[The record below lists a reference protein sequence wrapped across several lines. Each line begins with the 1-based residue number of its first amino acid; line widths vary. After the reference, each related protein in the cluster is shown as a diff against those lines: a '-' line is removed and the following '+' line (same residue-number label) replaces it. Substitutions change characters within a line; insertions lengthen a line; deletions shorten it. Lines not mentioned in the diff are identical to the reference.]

1 VAEWGR
7 TTLELI
13 VEELQQP
20 VRLDES
26 FERRVMVRVRRLYGQ
41 RRRRG
46 LGSWLGVA
54 SRVTHHPGWA
64 AAVAASV
71 VAVVTLGVMRTRPQA
86 MPASAVPLE
95 PVQFVLVAPS
105 ARSVA
110 VVGDFNDWGLND
122 SALVATNHQGVWSV
136 TAPVPAGVH
145 HQGVWS
151 VTAPV
156 PAGVHRYAF
165 VVNGKEWVA
174 DPSAPRSA
182 GDDFGL
188 PSSALV
194 VEDSTK

>member
-1 VAEWGR
+1 MAEWGR

-26 FERRVMVRVRRLYGQ
+26 FERRVMVRVRRLYAQ

-46 LGSWLGVA
+46 VRGWLGVA
-54 SRVTHHPGWA
+54 SQVTHHPGWA
-64 AAVAASV
+64 AALAAGV
-71 VAVVTLGVMRTRPQA
+71 VAVVTLGVMRTRPQVA
-86 MPASAVPLE
+86 VSSVPLA
-95 PVQFVLVAPS
+95 PVQFVLVAPT
-105 ARSVA
+105 AHSVA

-122 SALVATNHQGVWSV
+122 TALVATN
-136 TAPVPAGVH
+136 

>member
-1 VAEWGR
+1 MAEWRGGR

-13 VEELQQP
+13 VEELQHP

-26 FERRVMVRVRRLYGQ
+26 FERRVMVRVRRLYAQ
-41 RRRRG
+41 RRRRRG
-46 LGSWLGVA
+46 VGTWLGVA
-54 SRVTHHPGWA
+54 SRITHHPGWVA
-64 AAVAASV
+64 ALAASV
-71 VAVVTLGVMRTRPQA
+71 VAVVTLGVMRTRPA
-86 MPASAVPLE
+86 ASGPSAVPLE
-95 PVQFVLVAPS
+95 PVQFVLVAPT

-122 SALVATNHQGVWSV
+122 SALVAVN
-136 TAPVPAGVH
+136 

-165 VVNGKEWVA
+165 VINGKQWVA

-182 GDDFGL
+182 GDDFGM

>member
-1 VAEWGR
+1 VAEWSR

-13 VEELQQP
+13 VEELQRP

-26 FERRVMVRVRRLYGQ
+26 FERRVMVRVRRLYAQ
-41 RRRRG
+41 RRRHG
-46 LGSWLGVA
+46 IASWLGAA
-54 SRVTHHPGWA
+54 SRVTHNPGWA
-64 AAVAASV
+64 AAVAAGI
-71 VAVVTLGVMRTRPQA
+71 VAIVTFGVLRTRPEA
-86 MPASAVPLE
+86 APSSAVPLE
-95 PVQFVLVAPS
+95 PVQFVLVAPT

-122 SALVATNHQGVWSV
+122 SALVAVN
-136 TAPVPAGVH
+136 

-165 VVNGKEWVA
+165 VVDGKEWVA

>member
-1 VAEWGR
+1 MGEWGR

-13 VEELQQP
+13 VEELRQP

-26 FERRVMVRVRRLYGQ
+26 FERRVMVRVRRLYAQ
-41 RRRRG
+41 RRPHG
-46 LGSWLGVA
+46 VASWLSSA

-64 AAVAASV
+64 AALAASV
-71 VAVVTLGVMRTRPQA
+71 VAVVTLGVMRSRPA
-86 MPASAVPLE
+86 AISTGSPRE
-95 PVQFVLVAPS
+95 PVQFVLVRPD

-122 SALVATNHQGVWSV
+122 TALVATN
-136 TAPVPAGVH
+136 

-165 VVNGKEWVA
+165 VVNGKEWVT
-174 DPSAPRSA
+174 DPNAPRSA

>member
-1 VAEWGR
+1 MPEWGR
-7 TTLELI
+7 TTLEL
-13 VEELQQP
+13 VVQELQQP
-20 VRLDES
+20 VRLDAS
-26 FERRVMVRVRRLYGQ
+26 FERRVMVRVRRLYAQ

-64 AAVAASV
+64 AALAAGIVAIVTVGVLRSRPPVSTSAS
-71 VAVVTLGVMRTRPQA
+71 
-86 MPASAVPLE
+86 SALE
-95 PVQFVLVAPS
+95 PVQFVLVAP
-105 ARSVA
+105 AAQSVA

-122 SALVATNHQGVWSV
+122 SALVATN
-136 TAPVPAGVH
+136 

-182 GDDFGL
+182 GDDFGM
-188 PSSALV
+188 PSSALI

>member
-1 VAEWGR
+1 VAEWSR

-20 VRLDES
+20 VRLDAS
-26 FERRVMVRVRRLYGQ
+26 FERRVMVRVRRLYAQ

-46 LGSWLGVA
+46 VGSWFGA
-54 SRVTHHPGWA
+54 AARVTHHPGWA
-64 AAVAASV
+64 AALAAGIM
-71 VAVVTLGVMRTRPQA
+71 AVVTFGIMRTRPPVA
-86 MPASAVPLE
+86 PSSAVPLE
-95 PVQFVLVAPS
+95 PVQFVLVAPT

-122 SALVATNHQGVWSV
+122 SALVATN
-136 TAPVPAGVH
+136 

-194 VEDSTK
+194 VEDSTR

>member
-1 VAEWGR
+1 MADWGR

-13 VEELQQP
+13 VEELRQP
-20 VRLDES
+20 VQLDES
-26 FERRVMVRVRRLYGQ
+26 FERRVMVRVRRLYAQ
-41 RRRRG
+41 RRRHG
-46 LGSWLGVA
+46 VGSWLGVA

-64 AAVAASV
+64 AALAASV
-71 VAVVTLGVMRTRPQA
+71 VAVVTLGVMRSRPPVA
-86 MPASAVPLE
+86 ISVSPRE
-95 PVQFVLVAPS
+95 PVQFVLVRPD

-145 HQGVWS
+145 
-151 VTAPV
+151 
-156 PAGVHRYAF
+156 RYAF
-165 VVNGKEWVA
+165 VVNGKEWVT
-174 DPSAPRSA
+174 DPNAPRSA

>member
-1 VAEWGR
+1 MAEWGR
-7 TTLELI
+7 TTLEM
-13 VEELQQP
+13 VVQELQQP
-20 VRLDES
+20 VRLDAS
-26 FERRVMVRVRRLYGQ
+26 FERRVMVRVRRLYAQ

-64 AAVAASV
+64 AALAAGIVAL
-71 VAVVTLGVMRTRPQA
+71 VAVGVLRTRP
-86 MPASAVPLE
+86 PASTSASSVFE

-105 ARSVA
+105 AQSVA

-122 SALVATNHQGVWSV
+122 SALVATNH
-136 TAPVPAGVH
+136 H
-145 HQGVWS
+145 GVWS

-182 GDDFGL
+182 GDDFGM
-188 PSSALV
+188 PSSALI

>member
-1 VAEWGR
+1 MV
-7 TTLELI
+7 
-13 VEELQQP
+13 VQELQQP
-20 VRLDES
+20 VRLDAS
-26 FERRVMVRVRRLYGQ
+26 FERRVMVRVRRVYAQ

-46 LGSWLGVA
+46 LGAWLGVA

-64 AAVAASV
+64 AALAAGIVAIVTAGVLRSRPPVSPSASSV
-71 VAVVTLGVMRTRPQA
+71 F
-86 MPASAVPLE
+86 E
-95 PVQFVLVAPS
+95 PVQFVLVAP
-105 ARSVA
+105 AAQSVA

-122 SALVATNHQGVWSV
+122 SALVATN
-136 TAPVPAGVH
+136 

-182 GDDFGL
+182 GDDFGM
-188 PSSALV
+188 PSSALI